1 MAKHQLLRLH
11 GAIARDIGIAIV
23 SGRRQPGEILE
34 GEVDAS
40 AHRQVSRTAYRE
52 ALRMLSAK
60 GLISSKPRSGTRV
73 SPESEWH
80 LLDPDV
86 LAWIFSDEP
95 RPEVLHSLF
104 ELRSIVEPAA
114 AALAAQ
120 RRSSVHL
127 DRMRRALDDMRRYT
141 LHRAEGRRADQEF
154 HAGLLAATAN
164 PFVISLTNG
173 VTAAVDGLTQFKL
186 RLAKVKRDPVPDHL
200 RVFDAIRDK
209 DAVAAHAAMENLIR
223 LAVLDMPASQRPK
236 PAANRS
242 AGSVHAQRHI
252 Q

>member
-1 MAKHQLLRLH
+1 M
-11 GAIARDIGIAIV
+11 GIAIV
-23 SGRRQPGEILE
+23 TGRWRPGHVLE
-34 GEVDAS
+34 GELEAS
-40 AHRQVSRTAYRE
+40 AHLQISRTAYRE

-60 GLISSKPRSGTRV
+60 GLISSRPRAGTRV
-73 SPESEWH
+73 NPASEWH

-86 LAWIFSDEP
+86 LAWLFSEEP

-120 RRSSVHL
+120 RRSPVHL
-127 DRMRRALDDMRRYT
+127 ERMRRALDDMRRYT

-164 PFVISLTNG
+164 PFAISLTNG
-173 VTAAVDGLTQFKL
+173 VTAAVDALTQFKL

-209 DAVAAHAAMENLIR
+209 DPAAAREAMENLIR
-223 LAVLDMPASQRPK
+223 LAILDMPASQRPK
-236 PAANRS
+236 PAPRPS
-242 AGSVHAQRHI
+242 ASTAHSPRNIH
-252 Q
+252 